1 MYSSNYVWAKVI
13 GYIENKIGAAAAAT
27 WFDDAE
33 VVGLSEDKL
42 VLYSP
47 SPFRQDMI
55 RQHCVQYIQEAML
68 EYFSM
73 SVQVDILGE
82 QEFSDRRVHDPVR
95 EKKPDFLVNNPQYT
109 FDTFVVGRSEE
120 HTSELQSH

>member
-82 QEFSDRRVHDPVR
+82 QI
-95 EKKPDFLVNNPQYT
+95 
-109 FDTFVVGRSEE
+109 GRA
-120 HTSELQSH
+120 HV